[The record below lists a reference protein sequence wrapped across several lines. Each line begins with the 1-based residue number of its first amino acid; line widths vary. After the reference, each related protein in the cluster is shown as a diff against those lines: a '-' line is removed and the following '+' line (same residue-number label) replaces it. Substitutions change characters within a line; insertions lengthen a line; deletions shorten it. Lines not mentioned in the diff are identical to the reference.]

1 MDHEHLVK
9 EKVNCR
15 ILTVST
21 SRTDRTDKSGAI
33 IKDLLQKDGH
43 KIDRYEIIADQY
55 EEIIGAIERCVE
67 SDSRVLIMTG
77 GTGLSGKD
85 QSVDVLMELED
96 KELPGFGEIFRN
108 LSYADIGPRAILSR
122 ARGSVI
128 GDTLIFALPGS
139 PAAVE
144 LGMRELISPTL
155 GHALFEMDKE
165 GGKSEG

>member
-9 EKVNCR
+9 DQVHCQV
-15 ILTVST
+15 LTVST
-21 SRTDRTDKSGAI
+21 SRTDRTDKSGSI
-33 IKDLLQKDGH
+33 IKDLLQEDGH
-43 KIDRYEIIADQY
+43 KIDRYDLIPDQY
-55 EEIIGAIERCVE
+55 EEIAGAIEKCVE

-96 KELPGFGEIFRN
+96 KELPGFGELFRN

-122 ARGSVI
+122 ARGSII
-128 GDTLIFALPGS
+128 GDILVFALPGS

-144 LGMRELISPTL
+144 LGMRKLISPAI

-165 GGKSEG
+165 GGKGEG